1 MWFSTFSS
9 LGIRMRMLALV
20 CPLFGAQTTWFGIP
34 DFRNA
39 KGEWVEHG
47 VEDHEIRDSNNV

>member
-1 MWFSTFSS
+1 
-9 LGIRMRMLALV
+9 MRMLALV